1 LLPLHFIRYTIASA
15 LHQGPAYSIVAVVP
29 NGEQLSRVLKM
40 VSEGSIK
47 PVIDSHYL
55 LDSAVKAHAHLEEGH
70 ATGKV
75 VLLVP

>member
-1 LLPLHFIRYTIASA
+1 
-15 LHQGPAYSIVAVVP
+15 
-29 NGEQLSRVLKM
+29 M